1 MKRLAFSIAI
11 LLACPVGAL
20 SAEVATENETTGAWR
35 SSEAPG
41 AELFEVML
49 PGPLLQVEAFESP
62 AGERSLMLLVEAADD
77 SAAPRFIYQLHVDA
91 SRSLSDLPVIVPP
104 DADAL
109 VSVDLAGDGDLE
121 LLVGE
126 HGRIFRVS
134 GEGKLEVVLE
144 GLWVDLKGRARFG
157 SDDSTPRTGELVLAS
172 VGRVERLALEA
183 GGNGLRV
190 VDQYRIPQRAKMQG
204 SWLRLS
210 SPLVSAL
217 PDQESPGAYLYL
229 VGPEAVGD
237 RRLRTLVL
245 EPGGG
250 LEGSI
255 RELWSQLPS
264 PESVEESL
272 YTLLDDEIVL
282 LVTTVQSDRRGIFEK
297 EKFRALRLSEDRSR
311 SGGTAMFETT
321 SRTRNWYS
329 AGMTVADVDRDGF
342 DDLVL
347 VQPKGLGGGKLV
359 VEAFMGLGS
368 GEFDD
373 RARRTNLEVETETW
387 SYGEDLDG
395 DGVPDL
401 VLIEGEALLVFT
413 GVADSTSS
421 LVVREESSWRVPTG
435 GVDDHLRVIDVQG
448 DERPEV
454 VLIDRRGASF
464 STPEPP
470 ESEDSGP
477 SSESEEEP
485 VRGRLSLV
493 VFSNPD
499 RD

>member
-1 MKRLAFSIAI
+1 VKRLACSIAI
-11 LLACPVGAL
+11 LLACSVGTL
-20 SAEVATENETTGAWR
+20 SAEEAKESQTAGAWR
-35 SSEAPG
+35 SSEVPG

-77 SAAPRFIYQLHVDA
+77 SPAPHFIYQLHLDA
-91 SRSLSDLPVIVPP
+91 SRGLSDLPVVVPP

-109 VSVDLAGDGDLE
+109 VSVDLAGDGNLE

-126 HGRIFRVS
+126 HGRIFRVG

-144 GLWVDLKGRARFG
+144 GDRVDLKGRARLG
-157 SDDSTPRTGELVLAS
+157 ADDSTPRTGELVLAS
-172 VGRVERLALEA
+172 VGRAERLALEA
-183 GGNGLRV
+183 GGGGLRV
-190 VDQYRIPQRAKMQG
+190 VEQYRIPQRAKMQG

-217 PDQESPGAYLYL
+217 PDPESPGAFLYL

-237 RRLRTLVL
+237 RRLRTLIL
-245 EPGGG
+245 EPGGS
-250 LEGSI
+250 LEGST

-272 YTLLDDEIVL
+272 YALLNDEVVL

-297 EKFRALRLSEDRSR
+297 EKFRALRLTEDRSR

-321 SRTRNWYS
+321 SRTRSWYS

-387 SYGEDLDG
+387 SYGKDLDG
-395 DGVPDL
+395 DGLPDL
-401 VLIEGEALLVFT
+401 VLIEDEALIVFT
-413 GVADSTSS
+413 GVTDSKSN
-421 LVVREESSWRVPTG
+421 LVVREESAWRVPIG
-435 GVDDHLRVIDVQG
+435 GVNDHLRVLDVQG

-454 VLIDRRGASF
+454 VLIERRGASF
-464 STPEPP
+464 SSPEPP
-470 ESEDSGP
+470 ESEDSDS

-485 VRGRLSLV
+485 LRGRLSLV
-493 VFSNPD
+493 VFSNLD
-499 RD
+499 GG

>member
-1 MKRLAFSIAI
+1 
-11 LLACPVGAL
+11 
-20 SAEVATENETTGAWR
+20 
-35 SSEAPG
+35 
-41 AELFEVML
+41 
-49 PGPLLQVEAFESP
+49 
-62 AGERSLMLLVEAADD
+62 MLLVEAADD
-77 SAAPRFIYQLHVDA
+77 SAAPRFIYQLLVDPY
-91 SRSLSDLPVIVPP
+91 RSLSDLPVVVPP

-109 VSVDLAGDGDLE
+109 VAVDLAGDGDLE

-126 HGRIFRVS
+126 HGRIFRVG

-144 GLWVDLKGRARFG
+144 GLWVDLKGRARLG
-157 SDDSTPRTGELVLAS
+157 SDDSTPPTGELVLAS
-172 VGRVERLALEA
+172 VGRAERLALEA
-183 GGNGLRV
+183 GGVGLRV

-217 PDQESPGAYLYL
+217 PDPESPGAFFYL

-245 EPGGG
+245 EPGGS
-250 LEGSI
+250 LDGST

-264 PESVEESL
+264 PESVEERL
-272 YTLLDDEIVL
+272 YALLDGEIVL

-311 SGGTAMFETT
+311 SGGGTAMFETT

-395 DGVPDL
+395 DGFPDL
-401 VLIEGEALLVFT
+401 VLIAGEALLVFT

-421 LVVREESSWRVPTG
+421 LVVREESTWRVPTG
-435 GVDDHLRVIDVQG
+435 GVDDHLRVFDVQG
-448 DERPEV
+448 DDRPEV

-464 STPEPP
+464 TTPEPP
-470 ESEDSGP
+470 ETEDSGP
-477 SSESEEEP
+477 SSEGEEEP
-485 VRGRLSLV
+485 IRGRLSLV

-499 RD
+499 RG

>member
-1 MKRLAFSIAI
+1 MKRLAIRMAI
-11 LLACPVGAL
+11 LLVCPVAPL
-20 SAEVATENETTGAWR
+20 LAEAATENQTTGAWR

-41 AELFEVML
+41 AELLEVML

-62 AGERSLMLLVEAADD
+62 TGERSLMLLVEAADG
-77 SAAPRFIYQLHVDA
+77 SASPRFIYQLHVDA
-91 SRSLSDLPVIVPP
+91 PRSLSDLPVIVPP

-109 VSVDLAGDGDLE
+109 VAVDLTGDGDLE

-126 HGRIFRVS
+126 HGRIFRVG
-134 GEGKLEVVLE
+134 GEGKLEALLE
-144 GLWVDLKGRARFG
+144 GYGVDLKGRARLG
-157 SDDSTPRTGELVLAS
+157 SDDSTPHSGELVLAS
-172 VGRVERLALEA
+172 VGRAERLALGV
-183 GGNGLRV
+183 GGEGLRV
-190 VDQYRIPQRAKMQG
+190 VDRYQIPQRAKMQG

-217 PDQESPGAYLYL
+217 PDPESPGAFLYL

-264 PESVEESL
+264 PESVEENL
-272 YTLLDDEIVL
+272 YALLDSEIVL

-329 AGMTVADVDRDGF
+329 AGMTVADIDRDGF

-373 RARRTNLEVETETW
+373 RARRTNLAVETETW

-401 VLIEGEALLVFT
+401 VLIAGEALLVFT
-413 GVADSTSS
+413 GVSDSTSS

-435 GVDDHLRVIDVQG
+435 GIDEHLRVIDVQG

-454 VLIDRRGASF
+454 VLIDRRGESF
-464 STPEPP
+464 SSPELS

-493 VFSNPD
+493 VFATPD
-499 RD
+499 RG